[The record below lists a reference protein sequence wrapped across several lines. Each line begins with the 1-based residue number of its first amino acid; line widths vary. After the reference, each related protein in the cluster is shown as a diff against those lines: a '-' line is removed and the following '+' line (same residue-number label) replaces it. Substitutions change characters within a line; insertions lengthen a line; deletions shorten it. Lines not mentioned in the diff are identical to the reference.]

1 MSDLTPS
8 SYPPPLPEPR
18 VYTDRSGAL
27 IAMAVLEL
35 GLATL
40 CLVFL
45 AFAIFATAAARS
57 LPDGQTMNVGSLLTG
72 GLVYLVAA
80 VFFCM
85 LGIGTLRGR
94 RWARTIGLVTS
105 WMWLL
110 IGILVMVAM
119 VFLLPR
125 MSAAMTA
132 MTAVAGSGATPGTG
146 LVIMGC
152 VGFFLF
158 LAYLVLPLILLLF
171 YRGTNVKA
179 TFEAKDPSLPWTD
192 RVPPPVLALS
202 LLFGG
207 SAVGSL
213 MGLAYRVFPF
223 FGMLLTGAPAVLGFL
238 VSGALCAVL
247 ALGLYRRRPAAW
259 WGAVAFWLVGCV
271 NGVLIFVAGGA
282 GIRRIYEA
290 MGMSATQ
297 LQQME
302 KMGIYDYYSSPSTL
316 ILFAVTWLGALGFM
330 IWCRRFFTDAPGAPA
345 GY

>member
-18 VYTDRSGAL
+18 AYTDRSGAL

-45 AFAIFATAAARS
+45 AFAVFATLAARS
-57 LPDGQTMNVGSLLTG
+57 LPDGQTMNTGSMLMG
-72 GLVYLVAA
+72 GMVYLVVA
-80 VFFCM
+80 VFFCG

-110 IGILVMVAM
+110 IGVLVMVAM
-119 VFLLPR
+119 VFLLPK

-132 MTAVAGSGATPGTG
+132 AAGPGAAPSTG
-146 LVIMGC
+146 YVMMGC

-171 YRGTNVKA
+171 YRGDNVKA

-192 RVPPPVLALS
+192 RVPMPVLALS
-202 LLFGG
+202 LLFGF

-213 MGLAYRVFPF
+213 LGLSYRVFPL
-223 FGMLLTGAPAVLGFL
+223 FGMLLTGAPAILAFL

-271 NGVLIFVAGGA
+271 NGALIFVTGGA
-282 GIRRIYEA
+282 GIRRMYEA
-290 MGMSATQ
+290 MEMPAAQ

-316 ILFAVTWLGALGFM
+316 ALFAITWVGALGF
-330 IWCRRFFTDAPGAPA
+330 IVWCRRFFTDAPGVPA
-345 GY
+345 AY